1 VHAVVGENGAGKTTL
16 ARILAGL
23 TDCDHGKMWLDGEE
37 YSPKNVTDAMSAGI
51 SLAAQEPASIDNLSV
66 AENIG
71 LRQIPNRYGVIDRVQ
86 LDLITRKALD
96 FVGSDILDSNIK
108 CRDLNIADRQLVE
121 LGRVLADT
129 SCLVILDE
137 PTASLTQPQTER
149 IHKILRDLAANG
161 TSIIYISHRLADVLD
176 VADIVSV
183 LRDGQIVLSEQANLL
198 TTDHLVAAMAGE
210 GLKRRE
216 AMVCNQQKGRPLLRI
231 ESIATE
237 NLAGPISVTGCEG
250 EIIGLA
256 GLAGSGRSEL
266 LHAAFRAKKL
276 TQGRIVRIAETKEV
290 ELKSS
295 YQAVNNGVAF
305 LGADRVSMSLFP
317 GQSVKTNM
325 MLPGDRKN
333 FTPFRRID
341 RRKERKSTKEIMTQ
355 LDIRCSSVE
364 QDIDELSGGNQQ
376 KTILGRWLNSDADV
390 LLLNEPTRGVD
401 TRTKKTIYD
410 LIFELRNS
418 GKCIFVVSSEIEEL
432 FLLAS
437 RILVLSNRKVV
448 REFERNHWTETAIL
462 TAAFSEF
469 TKDFR
474 QEAGE

>member
-1 VHAVVGENGAGKTTL
+1 
-16 ARILAGL
+16 
-23 TDCDHGKMWLDGEE
+23 E

-51 SLAAQEPASIDNLSV
+51 SLAAQEPASIGNLSV

-86 LDLITRKALD
+86 LDLITRKALR
-96 FVGSDILDSNIK
+96 VVASDIVDPNIK
-108 CRDLNIADRQLVE
+108 CHDLNIADRQLVE

-129 SCLVILDE
+129 SRLVILDE
-137 PTASLTQPQTER
+137 PTASLTQPQTEK
-149 IHKILRDLAANG
+149 IHNTLRDLAANG

-183 LRDGQIVLSEQANLL
+183 LRDGKIVLSEQANLL

-210 GLKRRE
+210 VFQRQE
-216 AMVCNQQKGRPLLRI
+216 AKVCNQQQGRPLLRI

-237 NLAGPISVTGCEG
+237 NLAGPISVTGREG

-256 GLAGSGRSEL
+256 GLAGSGRGEL

-295 YQAVNNGVAF
+295 YHAVKNGVAL

-317 GQSVKTNM
+317 GRSVKTNVM
-325 MLPGDRKN
+325 IPGDRKH

-341 RRKERKSTKEIMTQ
+341 RRHERKST
-355 LDIRCSSVE
+355 
-364 QDIDELSGGNQQ
+364 
-376 KTILGRWLNSDADV
+376 
-390 LLLNEPTRGVD
+390 
-401 TRTKKTIYD
+401 
-410 LIFELRNS
+410 
-418 GKCIFVVSSEIEEL
+418 
-432 FLLAS
+432 
-437 RILVLSNRKVV
+437 
-448 REFERNHWTETAIL
+448 
-462 TAAFSEF
+462 
-469 TKDFR
+469 
-474 QEAGE
+474 

>member
-1 VHAVVGENGAGKTTL
+1 MLNARLNIRDINKSYAEPVLKNVGLSIGVGEVHALVGENGAGKTTL

-183 LRDGQIVLSEQANLL
+183 LRDGQIVL
-198 TTDHLVAAMAGE
+198 
-210 GLKRRE
+210 
-216 AMVCNQQKGRPLLRI
+216 
-231 ESIATE
+231 
-237 NLAGPISVTGCEG
+237 
-250 EIIGLA
+250 
-256 GLAGSGRSEL
+256 
-266 LHAAFRAKKL
+266 
-276 TQGRIVRIAETKEV
+276 
-290 ELKSS
+290 
-295 YQAVNNGVAF
+295 
-305 LGADRVSMSLFP
+305 
-317 GQSVKTNM
+317 
-325 MLPGDRKN
+325 
-333 FTPFRRID
+333 
-341 RRKERKSTKEIMTQ
+341 
-355 LDIRCSSVE
+355 
-364 QDIDELSGGNQQ
+364 
-376 KTILGRWLNSDADV
+376 
-390 LLLNEPTRGVD
+390 
-401 TRTKKTIYD
+401 
-410 LIFELRNS
+410 
-418 GKCIFVVSSEIEEL
+418 
-432 FLLAS
+432 
-437 RILVLSNRKVV
+437 
-448 REFERNHWTETAIL
+448 
-462 TAAFSEF
+462 
-469 TKDFR
+469 
-474 QEAGE
+474 